1 MSRHQA
7 RVAILSAFLIA
18 GAAPAVAPAEEHALR
33 AVAPWAGRM
42 RIYVMGQ
49 QQALALGAFTGRLAA
64 EPESS
69 PLHGAELLCPGA
81 VDADYA
87 ANTLRGNGYC
97 VMTTASKDRVF
108 SRWTCTGVPEQ
119 GCAGQLALT
128 GGTGAYQGVTGS
140 GDLSLQ
146 LTLADLTR
154 LNQLES
160 DYDVKGLATLATLRY
175 RTP

>member
-1 MSRHQA
+1 MSRRRI
-7 RVAILSAFLIA
+7 RVAALSVMMIMG
-18 GAAPAVAPAEEHALR
+18 GALSVTHAEEHTVR

-42 RIYVMGQ
+42 RIYVMGH
-49 QQALALGAFTGRLAA
+49 QQALVLGVFTGRLAA

-87 ANTLRGNGYC
+87 AKTQRGNGYC
-97 VMTTASKDRVF
+97 VITTASQDRLF
-108 SRWTCTGVPEQ
+108 SRWMCTGVPEQ
-119 GCAGQLALT
+119 GCVGRLVLT

-154 LNQLES
+154 LDQLES
-160 DYDVKGLATLATLRY
+160 DYDVKGVATLATLRY